1 MLKENKP
8 FFFHSGVFINASFL
22 KTGKLVTFMINK
34 LFLLLI
40 ILLSIKISAQTT
52 NKDLPKYSKLFEL
65 EFSYQNGYIFPTN
78 NFVRGNNAENEKIN
92 AFQTFSL
99 KLIKQTIGKKIWEQL
114 FNYPEYGLGIYLA
127 DFHNPE
133 EIGLPIA
140 FYGYFT
146 APFQRWEKF
155 TLNYEA
161 GFGVA
166 FNWNNYSPSNAYNNA
181 IGAKY
186 TVYINLGMKVE
197 YQLLKRFS
205 IGLGV
210 SLTHFSNGR
219 LKAPNYGLN
228 TIAPK
233 ISVIYKLYK
242 PKLQFIKQNVPA
254 FNKKNELYLSAFFGL
269 KNIIYDSLNIAVSE
283 KYEGESYYVFGLSTL
298 FNRQVSYKSK
308 IGLGIDFSYDGSVN
322 AQIAVDNGQLQING
336 GAFSDKLQ
344 VSIFPS
350 YELVI
355 NKVSIIIQPSFY
367 IYRKKLK
374 NQSPVFYQRVGLK
387 YNFYKNFYVGLNL
400 RAYQFH
406 ISDFIEWNIGYRI
419 SK

>member
-1 MLKENKP
+1 MGK
-8 FFFHSGVFINASFL
+8 FVVFV
-22 KTGKLVTFMINK
+22 KTKIV
-34 LFLLLI
+34 
-40 ILLSIKISAQTT
+40 ILLTILLPFQNSAQT
-52 NKDLPKYSKLFEL
+52 NYQDLPKNAKPFSL
-65 EFSYQNGYIFPTN
+65 EFSYQNGYVFPTN
-78 NFVRGNNAENEKIN
+78 DFVSGNNAENEKIN
-92 AFQTFSL
+92 AFQTFST
-99 KLIKQTIGKKIWEQL
+99 KFTKQTVGIKLWEQVY
-114 FNYPEYGLGIYLA
+114 NYPEYGLGLYLV

-140 FYGYFT
+140 IYCYFT
-146 APFQRWEKF
+146 APFHRWEKF

-166 FNWNNYSPSNAYNNA
+166 FNWKNYSPSNTYNNA

-186 TVYINLGMKVE
+186 TVYVDLGIKVE
-197 YQLLKRFS
+197 YQLPKRFS
-205 IGLGV
+205 LGLGF

-219 LKAPNYGLN
+219 LKEPNYGLN

-233 ISVIYKLYK
+233 ISLKYRLYK
-242 PKLQFIKQNVPA
+242 SKLQFIKQNIPA
-254 FNKKNELYLSAFFGL
+254 FKKKNELYLSAFFGL
-269 KNIIYDSLNIAVSE
+269 KNIIYDSLNIAASE

-308 IGLGIDFSYDGSVN
+308 IGFGIDFSYDGSVN
-322 AQIAVDNGQLQING
+322 AQIAVDNGQLQISG
-336 GAFSDKLQ
+336 RAFIDKLQ

-355 NKVSIIIQPSFY
+355 NKVSVIIQPSFY